1 MVSPLKTLFFI
12 FILFNIIWFMAM
24 WGSTFSNEIIPKFIA
39 SSYDKNATIDFDS
52 MMLKSLNKLIS
63 KYFSEPTLIS
73 KHVGDLPT
81 GNLTL
86 LSRKSKEKVTNHFT
100 TNSNYKYT
108 ISLNEDKSKI
118 NIMCYKTLNQSYT
131 EIDLYQIE
139 IDNFVIENKAQFSL
153 NKAIIKKKWSMSLPG
168 MIKKKSL
175 SNDKKSLIIA
185 YKVTK
190 GNVITYR
197 LRYVNDINFYN
208 TSNSENNEKILYKEY
223 KKYLDRENSSKR
235 FTFNFI
241 QNDDE
246 FSFDDFAIDGNTAI
260 NSISVDKDA
269 IVYNRNVDYY
279 RYVYLRKDNNNRQWN
294 IIYKGEKTSD
304 SNLNYIHTNSITFL
318 SNKVLIRN
326 ELTVSQHGIYALVSS
341 LHIKNDTV
349 ISKNILKYKIN
360 DNTLSQMTKESFSIE
375 HSVKKINKY
384 IKHTKFSNNMASSI
398 NGVIEEMNHGI
409 LYYISYDNKTDEV
422 KSSLLSAGSEK
433 VRAIS
438 ADSTL
443 ENIIVQYSNN
453 NFAYMNLNDSNSIK
467 SDNDIEFPEF
477 QGDHVKMRNIIFT
490 SLPKRFRKQKIL
502 SFFIDKFDEKMVL
515 FLLMEKGI
523 LLSLDFSDI
532 VNRYKNGMWKSML
545 TECNYTILLIVLANF
560 MTFGIYFKMC
570 RRRGTTNATVQR
582 RNQEINQVIHE
593 MVRLNNT
600 DNNNTNEQRRE
611 EHDNTNNQAQQN
623 QEQNGNNANIPGG
636 NNSIFEQILESIPEV

>member
-175 SNDKKSLIIA
+175 SNHKKSLIIA

-208 TSNSENNEKILYKEY
+208 TSNSETNENILYK
-223 KKYLDRENSSKR
+223 
-235 FTFNFI
+235 
-241 QNDDE
+241 
-246 FSFDDFAIDGNTAI
+246 
-260 NSISVDKDA
+260 
-269 IVYNRNVDYY
+269 
-279 RYVYLRKDNNNRQWN
+279 
-294 IIYKGEKTSD
+294 
-304 SNLNYIHTNSITFL
+304 
-318 SNKVLIRN
+318 
-326 ELTVSQHGIYALVSS
+326 
-341 LHIKNDTV
+341 
-349 ISKNILKYKIN
+349 
-360 DNTLSQMTKESFSIE
+360 
-375 HSVKKINKY
+375 
-384 IKHTKFSNNMASSI
+384 
-398 NGVIEEMNHGI
+398 
-409 LYYISYDNKTDEV
+409 
-422 KSSLLSAGSEK
+422 
-433 VRAIS
+433 
-438 ADSTL
+438 
-443 ENIIVQYSNN
+443 
-453 NFAYMNLNDSNSIK
+453 
-467 SDNDIEFPEF
+467 
-477 QGDHVKMRNIIFT
+477 
-490 SLPKRFRKQKIL
+490 
-502 SFFIDKFDEKMVL
+502 
-515 FLLMEKGI
+515 
-523 LLSLDFSDI
+523 
-532 VNRYKNGMWKSML
+532 
-545 TECNYTILLIVLANF
+545 
-560 MTFGIYFKMC
+560 
-570 RRRGTTNATVQR
+570 
-582 RNQEINQVIHE
+582 
-593 MVRLNNT
+593 
-600 DNNNTNEQRRE
+600 
-611 EHDNTNNQAQQN
+611 
-623 QEQNGNNANIPGG
+623 
-636 NNSIFEQILESIPEV
+636 